1 MLFLDEASSKQ
12 LCDCDMPQR
21 LTTQF
26 HWFNHSYRDFQDF
39 LDRFSSRKRKNLR
52 RERDRIA
59 QQGLSLKTLKG
70 DEIASEHWQFFFHCY
85 QTTYAKRSG
94 HGGYL
99 TEAFFTETCPIL
111 GQSPVMAATLPIAF
125 WPAVSLSVAYA
136 SFSCITVDGTTM
148 AGWPTT

>member
-1 MLFLDEASSKQ
+1 MAADGPAVLPKAGYRGSFTPATGQRLGHVDHQNIRAPAIVEAVKGLTDPLGVSSWHVLFLDEASSKQ

-26 HWFNHSYRDFQDF
+26 HWFNQGYRDFQDF

-70 DEIASEHWQFFFHCY
+70 DEITSEHWQFFSTAIRPPM
-85 QTTYAKRSG
+85 QNAPDT
-94 HGGYL
+94 
-99 TEAFFTETCPIL
+99 
-111 GQSPVMAATLPIAF
+111 
-125 WPAVSLSVAYA
+125 AV
-136 SFSCITVDGTTM
+136 I
-148 AGWPTT
+148 